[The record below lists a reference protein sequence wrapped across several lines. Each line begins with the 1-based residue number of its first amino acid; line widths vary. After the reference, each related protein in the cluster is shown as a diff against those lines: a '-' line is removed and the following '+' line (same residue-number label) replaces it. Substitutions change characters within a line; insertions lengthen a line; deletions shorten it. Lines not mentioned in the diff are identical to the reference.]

1 MITTK
6 DLREMC
12 QNGVTLDDVRRLYGV
27 NATLEDLELVMPS
40 RLIGNLGILPC
51 SKVATESLFD
61 SQEESQDGEEEEVS
75 TSQDEAE
82 EEVSTS
88 REEAS
93 EDKVS
98 TNQGTR
104 KEEMNSSEEARGEE
118 MSTSQDEVEEE
129 MSPSQMEKR
138 EGALALLSSTG
149 QQATREIEP
158 EAPSFYNPPQC
169 TIPWHPL
176 FALCLSPQTSNILD
190 VLTSLE
196 ILSQLR

>member
-1 MITTK
+1 
-6 DLREMC
+6 MC

-51 SKVATESLFD
+51 SKVATECLFD
-61 SQEESQDGEEEEVS
+61 SQEESQNGKEEEV
-75 TSQDEAE
+75 
-82 EEVSTS
+82 
-88 REEAS
+88 
-93 EDKVS
+93 
-98 TNQGTR
+98 
-104 KEEMNSSEEARGEE
+104 
-118 MSTSQDEVEEE
+118 STSQDEVEEE

-149 QQATREIEP
+149 QQAAREIEP

-176 FALCLSPQTSNILD
+176 FALCLSPQNSNILD
-190 VLTSLE
+190 ILTSLE

>member
-1 MITTK
+1 VITTK

-138 EGALALLSSTG
+138 EGAPALLPSTG
-149 QQATREIEP
+149 QQAAREIEP
-158 EAPSFYNPPQC
+158 EAPSFYNPPQYP
-169 TIPWHPL
+169 IPWHPL
-176 FALCLSPQTSNILD
+176 FALCLSPQNSNILD
-190 VLTSLE
+190 ILTSLE
-196 ILSQLR
+196 ILSQMR

>member
-1 MITTK
+1 
-6 DLREMC
+6 MC

-104 KEEMNSSEEARGEE
+104 KEEMNSSEGAREE
-118 MSTSQDEVEEE
+118 ERSTSQERVEEE
-129 MSPSQMEKR
+129 KRPSQMEKR
-138 EGALALLSSTG
+138 EGAPALLHSTA
-149 QQATREIEP
+149 Q
-158 EAPSFYNPPQC
+158 
-169 TIPWHPL
+169 
-176 FALCLSPQTSNILD
+176 
-190 VLTSLE
+190 
-196 ILSQLR
+196 